1 MELPKAQKLQNTLE
15 MYLTFTYFQVV
26 LCMCK
31 IALHHLVTCIPYIQ
45 WSNPKEAE
53 KSWAKKI
60 YFQALKFKVGFNQF
74 HCCNFGFRLKNQG
87 DQKTRKFPLGLWIIL
102 LKKCVPGKLQS
113 FFLQTCMYRKKS
125 NIMVSICTCCIVK
138 AEKCEVNAK
147 QNRRKKKTLFSFFLP
162 QYFEFSRLNTI

>member
-1 MELPKAQKLQNTLE
+1 MVTTITTRKKLG
-15 MYLTFTYFQVV
+15 
-26 LCMCK
+26 K
-31 IALHHLVTCIPYIQ
+31 
-45 WSNPKEAE
+45 KER
-53 KSWAKKI
+53 
-60 YFQALKFKVGFNQF
+60 FFGLKFKVGFNQF

-147 QNRRKKKTLFSFFLP
+147 QNRRKKKKTLFSFLLP
-162 QYFEFSRLNTI
+162 QYFEFFGQNKVTFKYILEGFGYIQIHLTIFWIHLNP